1 MTRDEA
7 ICRWRDLTHSTVY
20 TAAQAREQAEAIRRV
35 VVIKVGDV
43 DAECAYR
50 AARGLS
56 MYDDERGR

>member
-35 VVIKVGDV
+35 VEMRREV
-43 DAECAYR
+43 
-50 AARGLS
+50 RGCCGGTGS
-56 MYDDERGR
+56 